1 MHSSSNS
8 AVWKALHGI
17 PRATLGLAGR
27 QGAVTG
33 TCTKS
38 TVRATFQFCDSW
50 DIDKQVA
57 RVAIAC
63 CGLLLLVIVIV
74 IGKPS
79 NCSSDAPQLIC
90 SFFPAVHGS
99 SATHKGSGRAILIG
113 LLAAFLSCTFQKE
126 PNS

>member
-1 MHSSSNS
+1 M
-8 AVWKALHGI
+8 VYRERPWGWL
-17 PRATLGLAGR
+17 GR

-38 TVRATFQFCDSW
+38 TVRATSQFSCDSW

-57 RVAIAC
+57 IAIIAC
-63 CGLLLLVIVIV
+63 CGLLVLVIVIV
-74 IGKPS
+74 RKPS

-90 SFFPAVHGS
+90 SLIPAVHGS